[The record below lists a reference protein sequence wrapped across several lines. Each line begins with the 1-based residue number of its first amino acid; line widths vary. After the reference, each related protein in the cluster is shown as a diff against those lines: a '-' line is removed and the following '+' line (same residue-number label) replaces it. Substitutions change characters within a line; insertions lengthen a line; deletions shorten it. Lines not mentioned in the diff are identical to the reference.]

1 MKRFLTF
8 TPSLF
13 FLLFSLNAFSQ
24 TIDAG
29 KQFMYYEKYVSAIE
43 TFNKIVQQNPAQ
55 AEAVYLLGQSMLL
68 QDDNV
73 DIDAVS
79 NLYETG
85 LKTSPDNPLLLTGKG
100 QVLLLQNKLT
110 EARAL
115 FNQSIQ
121 ISQGKSIAIL
131 NAVGLANIR
140 AKAGDAVYAI
150 EQLQKATTLKG
161 FKDPDVWCNLGDAHR
176 KNFDGSNAQQS
187 YKAAL
192 DINPKYARAYM
203 RTAEIFLTYG
213 SDYESIFMKWFDD
226 ALAKDP
232 NYAPVYNRLYTYY
245 YNLDVNKSGQYLDKY
260 LAAMGKD
267 VPNACYYTASMLY
280 AQGNFN
286 NAISKA
292 DECITNGGAK
302 PFANLYGL
310 KAYAYSRLN
319 DSLAAKTAFEA
330 YFTKQVSSKLMP
342 GDYGAYAEILLKF
355 PGNEEKAA
363 SIIEQGIQLDSSEAG
378 KVLLVSKMI
387 SQFTK
392 QNKTKEL
399 AFWYGRLVQVK
410 KNPRKTDVYNM
421 AYTYSKSGDL
431 VAAVE
436 GWKMYTEKFPDDIY
450 GYDMTAKTLWNI
462 DSTMEKGLANP
473 SFEKVISMGEAAW
486 ATDSVKVK
494 AQLIRAYK
502 YFIAYSFNIEKDKN
516 KALVFCD
523 KVLAKDP
530 LDEEALSNKKAI
542 QPAVTPPKKKAN

>member
-1 MKRFLTF
+1 MMIRGGSTRTTLFLF
-8 TPSLF
+8 QSFSYSSQPLSLKSF
-13 FLLFSLNAFSQ
+13 
-24 TIDAG
+24 
-29 KQFMYYEKYVSAIE
+29 
-43 TFNKIVQQNPAQ
+43 
-55 AEAVYLLGQSMLL
+55 
-68 QDDNV
+68 
-73 DIDAVS
+73 
-79 NLYETG
+79 
-85 LKTSPDNPLLLTGKG
+85 PDNPLLLTGKG
-100 QVLLLQNKLT
+100 QILLLQNKLT
-110 EARAL
+110 EARIL
-115 FNQSIQ
+115 FDQSIQ
-121 ISQGKSIAIL
+121 MSQGKSIAVL
-131 NAVGLANIR
+131 NAIGLANIR

-150 EQLQKATTLKG
+150 EQLQKATGLKG

-176 KNFDGSNAQQS
+176 KNFDGSNAQQA

-213 SDYESIFMKWFDD
+213 SDYENIFMKWFDD

-292 DECITNGGAK
+292 DECITIGGAK

-319 DSLAAKTAFEA
+319 DSLLAKTAFED
-330 YFTKQVSSKLMP
+330 YFAKQVSSKLMP

-363 SIIEQGIQLDSSEAG
+363 SIIEQGIQLDSTESG
-378 KVLLVSKMI
+378 KVLLVYKMI
-387 SQFTK
+387 SAFSK
-392 QNKTKEL
+392 QNKIKEL
-399 AFWYGRLVQVK
+399 AFWYDRLVQVS
-410 KNPRKTDVYNM
+410 KNPRKTDIYNM
-421 AYTYSKSGDL
+421 AYTYSKSGNI
-431 VAAVE
+431 VAALE
-436 GWKMYTEKFPDDIY
+436 GWKLYTEKFPEELY
-450 GYDMTAKTLWNI
+450 GYDMMAKTLWNI
-462 DSTMEKGLANP
+462 DSTMEKGLANA
-473 SFEKVISMGEAAW
+473 SFEKVISLGEAAW
-486 ATDSVKVK
+486 VTDSVKVK
-494 AQLIRAYK
+494 VQLIRAYK

-516 KALVFCD
+516 KAFVFCE